1 MVRRWPRRLCHGR
14 MTERLGCGAIEHGIE
29 GGNVQWMAEQVTL
42 PVWAANSQYDG
53 IRLRGAVLRVVT
65 IMAAFVP
72 SATMPHMRYRRN
84 SRLTWAATALPCCES
99 HASSSQVAK
108 WVRTVR

>member
-42 PVWAANSQYDG
+42 PVWVANSHYD
-53 IRLRGAVLRVVT
+53 
-65 IMAAFVP
+65 
-72 SATMPHMRYRRN
+72 
-84 SRLTWAATALPCCES
+84 
-99 HASSSQVAK
+99 
-108 WVRTVR
+108 